1 MKVRTVYELIEWTR
15 MLHHHLAACLAEC
28 STKNEEERAQALLEY
43 LADHER
49 KMEQV
54 VAEFERKADPRA
66 LKTYVYDW
74 IEHKLIETHRTCDAH
89 YAKLSF
95 AEICREV
102 FDFHDQVIDLYQD
115 LVERSEIPEV
125 QELMQSLLDMEKHQ
139 AMRLVRQTGRMD
151 DL

>member
-1 MKVRTVYELIEWTR
+1 MKAKTFLDLIEWTR
-15 MLHHHLAACLAEC
+15 MLHSHLADCLAEC
-28 STKNEEERAQALLEY
+28 STKNEEERAQALLQY

-54 VAEFERKADPRA
+54 VAEFERKADPKA

-74 IEHKLIETHRTCDAH
+74 IEHKPIETHRTCNAH

-95 AEICREV
+95 AEISREV
-102 FDFHDQVIDLYQD
+102 FDFHDQVIGLYQD

-125 QELMQSLLDMEKHQ
+125 RELMQSLLDMEKHE